1 MRISVNSGHS
11 RIFYLIWGSG
21 LSDASINKGAPSTPK
36 GNKSGKAGSTK
47 VDPASPSPQQS
58 ARLSID
64 RSLKLV
70 DSKITIEQRSPK
82 ITALDKQ
89 PRPIKGSELQGQL
102 SAIQDELKK
111 AKERLASVEK
121 EKIQILEELK
131 YAKRCA
137 NEANDKLQD
146 ALVAQRIAE
155 EASEIDKFRAD
166 ELEQAGIDAALK
178 KEDELQKELD
188 IVQNQHAMDVAA
200 LLAITK
206 DLQRVKNELFMTTE
220 AKNSALNH
228 ADDAMKIA
236 EINAEKVDLLSKEV
250 NRLKVLVDS
259 VQEFK
264 NTDSPAHEGLV
275 SREVNHSKASIDA
288 LQECEKKEPSVLVV
302 NGTNLHEQSNLVEDH
317 LKKENDRLISVEAE
331 KNKQIADLQAQI
343 NLVED
348 HLKKEND
355 RLISVEAEKNKQIA
369 DLQAQINLVQ
379 EDLTRA
385 NELLTSVET
394 EKTHILKEL
403 TEAKRLVYETS
414 NKLNENF
421 AAQRQA
427 EEAMETYK
435 ILSCEFEQKSI
446 ESAQKREELKKQ
458 LEYVEDQNALN
469 AATLLSITKE
479 LEQVKNEFTLAIDA
493 KDTALTQACDAM
505 MSAEINSEKLELL
518 SGEIEHLKA
527 LLDSKVELESELF
540 AVKSELEK
548 AKVTEARLIEMEAL
562 VEALTVEVSDV
573 NNAESEARH
582 LVEQWK
588 KAAELLEAQ
597 LEETNESRKSSLEA
611 LASVKKQLEECYALL
626 QDKECELSVL
636 TGKVDSLNLEVSRHE
651 TELDGSIQK
660 LAVALQEAA
669 ELEKTIALLK
679 SDLQIVEATKNQALN
694 SEKVANS
701 NIESL
706 TEQKKNLENEL
717 DITRCELDKAKQAME
732 GLASAL
738 HEVSTEAH
746 VTQERF
752 VCKQAEV
759 EDSHAQIKDLKMT
772 IMKNQENY
780 DEMLEKSKHEHVC
793 LQDALERFE
802 MVFENSV
809 SEWNLK
815 ALDFLNSI
823 QRSEEEIATMKT
835 DMDKISDSLK
845 AAELRIMAAQEDEV
859 QLIDK
864 LKHFESEANIIKL
877 VAEEAKAENLQ
888 LKEMLL
894 EKDNDLQSKIQENN
908 ELKIRET
915 AALDK
920 AQDFSSLLAEA
931 TAEKAMV
938 NGEISINVNQSD
950 LAVPF
955 VSLEETTYDEHPN
968 SEVPSEKLEEHSND
982 LETSQEEKSIN
993 NAPQEPQGDT
1003 ESKLSENGKAVDKD
1017 LPTEKEYEVD
1027 SMNDESYLK
1036 ADCANSNVS
1045 NGLPSDNIQNDGTS
1059 PNKQEQ
1065 QQKKK
1070 KAFMQKFGS
1079 ILKKKSNLK

>member
-1 MRISVNSGHS
+1 MFSSKS
-11 RIFYLIWGSG
+11 KSG

-302 NGTNLHEQSNLVEDH
+302 NGTNLHEQS
-317 LKKENDRLISVEAE
+317 
-331 KNKQIADLQAQI
+331 

>member
-1 MRISVNSGHS
+1 MFSSKS
-11 RIFYLIWGSG
+11 KSG
-21 LSDASINKGAPSTPK
+21 LSDASINKGAPSTPRA
-36 GNKSGKAGSTK
+36 NKSGKAGSTK

-64 RSLKLV
+64 RSLKSV

-82 ITALDKQ
+82 ITTPDKQ

-121 EKIQILEELK
+121 EKIQIIEELK
-131 YAKRCA
+131 YARRCA

-178 KEDELQKELD
+178 KEEELQKELD

-200 LLAITK
+200 LLATTK

-275 SREVNHSKASIDA
+275 SREVNHSKASLDA
-288 LQECEKKEPSVLVV
+288 SQECENKESPVLVV
-302 NGTNLHEQSNLVEDH
+302 NGAYLQEQS
-317 LKKENDRLISVEAE
+317 
-331 KNKQIADLQAQI
+331 

-379 EDLTRA
+379 EDLTKA

-394 EKTHILKEL
+394 EKNHILKEL
-403 TEAKRLVYETS
+403 KEAKRLVYETS
-414 NKLNENF
+414 DKLRENF

-435 ILSCEFEQKSI
+435 ILASEFEQKSI

-479 LEQVKNEFTLAIDA
+479 LEQVKHEFTLAIDA

-518 SGEIEHLKA
+518 SGEVEHLNA

-540 AVKSELEK
+540 VAKGELEK
-548 AKVTEARLIEMEAL
+548 AKATEARLVEMEAL
-562 VEALTVEVSDV
+562 VEVLTVEVSDV
-573 NNAESEARH
+573 NNAESEARQ

-588 KAAELLEAQ
+588 KKADLLETQ

-611 LASVKKQLEECYALL
+611 LASVKQQLEECYALL
-626 QDKECELSVL
+626 QDKECEVSVL
-636 TGKVDSLNLEVSRHE
+636 TGKVDSLNLEVSRHK

-679 SDLQIVEATKNQALN
+679 SDLQIIEATKNQALN
-694 SEKVANS
+694 NEKVANS

-717 DITRCELDKAKQAME
+717 DITRCLLDKAKKEME

-738 HEVSTEAH
+738 HEVSTEAR

-752 VCKQAEV
+752 LCKVAEV
-759 EDSHAQIKDLKMT
+759 EDSHAQIEDLKMS
-772 IMKNQENY
+772 IMKNQESY
-780 DEMLEKSKHEHVC
+780 EETLEKSKHECVC
-793 LQDALERFE
+793 LQDALARFE

-823 QRSEEEIATMKT
+823 QRSEEKVATMKT

-845 AAELRIMAAQEDEV
+845 AAELRIMAAKEEEA

-877 VAEEAKAENLQ
+877 VAEEAKADNLQ

-894 EKDNDLQSKIQENN
+894 DKDNNLQSKIQENN

-920 AQDFSSLLAEA
+920 AQELSSLLAEA
-931 TAEKAMV
+931 TAKKAMV

-955 VSLEETTYDEHPN
+955 VSLEETTYDEHLS
-968 SEVPSEKLEEHSND
+968 SEVPSEKLEEHRND
-982 LETSQEEKSIN
+982 LETTQEEKSNN
-993 NAPQEPQGDT
+993 NATEEPQADT
-1003 ESKLSENGKAVDKD
+1003 ESKLCENGKAVDKH
-1017 LPTEKEYEVD
+1017 LPTEQENEAD

-1036 ADCANSNVS
+1036 ADGVNSNVS

-1059 PNKQEQ
+1059 PNKQDQ